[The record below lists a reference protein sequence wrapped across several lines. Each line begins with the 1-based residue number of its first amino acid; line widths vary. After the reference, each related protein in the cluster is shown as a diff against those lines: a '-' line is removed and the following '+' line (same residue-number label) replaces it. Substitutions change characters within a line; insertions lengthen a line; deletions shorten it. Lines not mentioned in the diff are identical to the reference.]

1 MGFVIIMMWRRKPK
15 SLLDGEIF
23 AFYLIWYGSGRL
35 VIEGM
40 RTDSLMFLGIRISQ
54 YVSALLIII
63 GLIFVIKRRRQK
75 GISYYQE

>member
-1 MGFVIIMMWRRKPK
+1 
-15 SLLDGEIF
+15 
-23 AFYLIWYGSGRL
+23 
-35 VIEGM
+35 M